1 MKEKNGFVFV
11 ETIVVCAILSVSL
24 VAIYSAFILLVN
36 DQKKR
41 NRYDQAIYN
50 YRLYTITKKL
60 QTSTDNVLNS
70 CGSYTNFKNNTLL
83 TNDLITNLNIEQ
95 LYYVNSDN
103 LKNGIPSGFEDYVAT
118 INVGGGTCLLIGKFK
133 REVNGK
139 TEYYFSHLTVQ
150 KG

>member
-24 VAIYSAFILLVN
+24 VVIYAAFILLVN

-50 YRLYTITKKL
+50 YRLYAVAKEKQNDL
-60 QTSTDNVLNS
+60 KAS
-70 CGSYTNFKNNTLL
+70 CGDYSIIVNNLPS
-83 TNDLITNLNIEQ
+83 NKSGDAV
-95 LYYVNSDN
+95 YYVNSDN
-103 LKNGIPSGFEDYVAT
+103 LKNGIPPGFEDYVAT
-118 INVGGGTCLLIGKFK
+118 INVGRDTCLLIGKFQ

-139 TEYYFSHLTVQ
+139 IEYYFSHLTIQ